1 MKFWSATAFMES
13 RELVQVS
20 RLLDEYGYHGLM
32 VSDHLMYPKE
42 LQSKYPY
49 SPYPDGRPIWE
60 PEAAWPEPWVLIG
73 AMSSVTTNLHFT
85 TNIYVAGH
93 RPLLQVAKEVATA
106 AVLSDDRVALGVG
119 AGWMKEE
126 FDLQGQ
132 DYSKRGKKLTEA
144 IQAWKE
150 LWKGGWVE
158 WHGEHYDVPA
168 CTLEPHPTKPI
179 PIYVGGHTDA
189 ALKRAATVADGWIGN
204 AYPWDEAEHYVG
216 RLKQFLHE
224 AGRDDD
230 DFEII
235 VGLYDIPTPDL
246 YRRAEEEL
254 GITGTM
260 CMPWAG
266 GNPVKGADAS
276 LLQRAEAYRP
286 AIETFAETIVS
297 KCQ

>member
-1 MKFWSATAFMES
+1 
-13 RELVQVS
+13 
-20 RLLDEYGYHGLM
+20 M
-32 VSDHLMYPKE
+32 VSDHLLYPKE
-42 LQSKYPY
+42 LQSRYPY

-73 AMSSVTTNLHFT
+73 AMSSVTTQLHFT

-158 WHGEHYDVPA
+158 WHGEHYDIPA

-189 ALKRAATVADGWIGN
+189 ALRRVVAFGDHWHGLNVEPDQARDHKQKLFTMLSAAGRPTDGFTFQVRLHIDIDAIDVNEWRDKAA
-204 AYPWDEAEHYVG
+204 AYA
-216 RLKQFLHE
+216 E
-224 AGRDDD
+224 AGVD
-230 DFEII
+230 
-235 VGLYDIPTPDL
+235 
-246 YRRAEEEL
+246 EL
-254 GITGTM
+254 VLAPQSGDVAKNERWIDTL
-260 CMPWAG
+260 
-266 GNPVKGADAS
+266 V
-276 LLQRAEAYRP
+276 P
-286 AIETFAETIVS
+286 ALTS
-297 KCQ
+297 